1 MKNLSDYIGQTIS
14 ITQKSIWKREYK
26 IQSEKEV
33 IGELVYPKFLSERV
47 ECKLGND
54 TFEFRRPHIFS
65 NDIEIRKSGYQL
77 PIAVMHSN
85 FLASKGIV
93 DLPRGRRVIMKFA
106 TFSSKAEI
114 YLGENDLISIVNN
127 KFSFKEKSEIT
138 IEKRTEILDEN
149 PWIVFLAFYFLQLK
163 RRNTGIA
170 Y

>member
-1 MKNLSDYIGQTIS
+1 MKNLSDFIGQTIS

-26 IQSEKEV
+26 IRSEKEV
-33 IGELVYPKFLSERV
+33 IGELVYPKFFSERV
-47 ECKLGND
+47 ECNLGSD
-54 TFEFRRPHIFS
+54 TFEFKRPHIFS

-93 DLPRGRRVIMKFA
+93 DLPRGIKVIMRFG

-114 YLGENDLISIVNN
+114 YLGENDLISIVKN
-127 KFSFKEKSEIT
+127 KFSFKEKCEIT

-163 RRNTGIA
+163 RRNTGVA
-170 Y
+170 H

>member
-1 MKNLSDYIGQTIS
+1 MQNLSDYIGQTIL
-14 ITQKSIWKREYK
+14 INQKSAWKRKYK
-26 IQSEKEV
+26 IHSGKEV
-33 IGELVYPKFLSERV
+33 IGEFVYPKFFSERV

-54 TFEFRRPHIFS
+54 TFEFKRPHIFS

-93 DLPRGRRVIMKFA
+93 DLPRGIKVIMKFG
-106 TFSSKAEI
+106 TFNSKAEV
-114 YLGENDLISIVNN
+114 YLGENDLIAIVNN
-127 KFSFKEKSEIT
+127 KFSFKEKCEIT

-163 RRNTGIA
+163 RRNTGVA